1 MLVALLSP
9 SRYDVAVL
17 ENGRGRND
25 ANNAAAS
32 LSFPL
37 KQEKEEEEEDEEEVE
52 KGIAQT

>member
-1 MLVALLSP
+1 MLVAFLSP
-9 SRYDVAVL
+9 RRYDVAVL

-37 KQEKEEEEEDEEEVE
+37 KQEEEEEEDEKEVE